1 MLSGN
6 KKYGL
11 LGFLAGVLF
20 AVAGLV
26 AGLVGLAGNDPAVAG
41 HLARFLLAHYY
52 IDKHFVNDVA
62 EDKLINGAIDGMV
75 KSLDERY
82 SRYLGTKQYEELKR
96 STEAAFGGIGIVMG
110 LKNDQ
115 VMVLGVMPDTPGEA
129 AGLLTGDRIMA
140 VDGVPVSK
148 YQFDEVALHVRGE
161 VGTAVV
167 LRIAREGE
175 PEKDYSIE
183 RAVIRVK
190 TAAGKLLDDN
200 IGYIRIASFAENTDA
215 EFKKEFERLEK
226 EGMKALIIDV
236 RENPGGLVTSC
247 VGIANTVVP
256 KGPVVSVV
264 HRDGREERYESNLE
278 AVKYPVAVLINGNSA
293 SASEILAGAL
303 QDTKT
308 GILVGTKS
316 YGKGSVQAVLP
327 LGTGDAMKLTIAKYY
342 TPGKKVIDGNGI
354 EPDVKVE
361 MPEDATED
369 VQLLK
374 AEEILREKI
383 TK

>member
-303 QDTKT
+303 QDTKA